1 MTTDSDSYDIE
12 LAVDKLSDRLFGE
25 RKGNLFLSVIG
36 CCKRILYSSDV
47 KVCLVSQCVQSIFRT
62 IPALISWD
70 LTIVSLL
77 LFSLTMKESFHHCC
91 NVVSGL
97 LLIVLLLESSHRI
110 SRTCL
115 ELNTPLVV

>member
-47 KVCLVSQCVQSIFRT
+47 KVFLVSQCVHFQNDSSSYFLGSYNCI
-62 IPALISWD
+62 I
-70 LTIVSLL
+70 IVVFVDYERKFSSLL
-77 LFSLTMKESFHHCC
+77 
-91 NVVSGL
+91 
-97 LLIVLLLESSHRI
+97 
-110 SRTCL
+110 
-115 ELNTPLVV
+115 

>member
-47 KVCLVSQCVQSIFRT
+47 KVFLVSQCVQSIFRT

-77 LFSLTMKESFHHCC
+77 LFSLTMKEMQT
-91 NVVSGL
+91 NDKK
-97 LLIVLLLESSHRI
+97 VLAMS
-110 SRTCL
+110 
-115 ELNTPLVV
+115 